1 VKDGS
6 DDEDEEKLELIL
18 CLWTQYLP
26 GHELVFINRQVKASE
41 I

>member
-18 CLWTQYLP
+18 FFYAYGPNIFLDMNWYL
-26 GHELVFINRQVKASE
+26 
-41 I
+41 